1 MKKSES
7 PAINPA
13 DRAVAARADRDQF
26 ATADDGRALSGLPG
40 LQFPSPA
47 RYTKEI
53 ETFRSGCQMARNLA
67 VPDMSLTRRALM
79 AGGSAFAA
87 LCSGVPLVPAL
98 AQEPRFFRIATGPAD
113 SSYFAI
119 GTLIGNVVSS
129 PPGARDCER
138 GGSCGVPGLIAVTQT
153 TAGPLENI
161 DQIAN
166 KRLESALCQADIAY
180 WAFHGT
186 GMFRKRGAVSNLR
199 AICNL
204 YPETMHIVTR
214 IDSKIDDL
222 RRLRGKTVSMGEPNS
237 STQLTARA
245 MLQTLGVPEREI
257 KVQNLSPT
265 QAIDALRDGKIDAFF
280 LMAGIPTPEIREL
293 ANAGGFALLPI
304 DGANARKLTGAF
316 PFFTET
322 AIPAQAYPGFADTP
336 SLGIGVLWVVGAEVE
351 ERVVYGLTR
360 ALYHPNNRKALDS
373 GHPYGRYIRRD
384 RALDGIAF
392 QLHAGAAL
400 YYFEEGLIR

>member
-1 MKKSES
+1 
-7 PAINPA
+7 
-13 DRAVAARADRDQF
+13 
-26 ATADDGRALSGLPG
+26 
-40 LQFPSPA
+40 
-47 RYTKEI
+47 
-53 ETFRSGCQMARNLA
+53 
-67 VPDMSLTRRALM
+67 M

-87 LCSGVPLVPAL
+87 LCSGVPLPAL
-98 AQEPRFFRIATGPAD
+98 AQDPRFFRIATGTAD
-113 SSYFAI
+113 SSYFAV

-129 PPGARDCER
+129 PPGARECDR

-161 DQIAN
+161 DLIAK

-186 GMFRKRGAVSNLR
+186 GIYRKQGAVSNLR
-199 AICNL
+199 AIANL

-214 IDSKIDDL
+214 TDRKIDDL

-257 KVQNLSPT
+257 KVQNLPAA
-265 QAIDALRDGKIDAFF
+265 QAIDALREGKIDAFF
-280 LMAGIPTPEIREL
+280 LMTGVPTPELREL
-293 ANAGGFALLPI
+293 AGKGGFALLPI

-322 AIPAQAYPGFADTP
+322 TIPPQSYPGFAETP
-336 SLGIGVLWVVGAEVE
+336 SLSLGVLWVVGAEVE

-360 ALYHPNNRKALDS
+360 ALFHPNNRKALDN
-373 GHPYGRYIRRD
+373 GHPYGRYIRRE
-384 RALDGIAF
+384 RALDGIGF